1 MITFTSETANKNELK
16 DAIWEELIKCTM
28 NVVSPL
34 YGDYEGAGFHF
45 SEDINDADKHRIFA
59 TCFLEGS
66 GNCVEILKD
75 SVVLRD
81 NLNVDD
87 TSNDDFYDLEAF
99 ANAIKTKFPDVII
112 QGEGFI
118 DYGCEGEP
126 YRIYTEGDSIVYEC
140 VDDEDFFFDD

>member
-16 DAIWEELIKCTM
+16 NAIWEELIKCTM
-28 NVVSPL
+28 NVVGPL
-34 YGDYEGAGFHF
+34 YGDYEEAGFNF
-45 SEDINDADKHRIFA
+45 SEDINDADKRRIFA

-66 GNCVEILKD
+66 GNRFEILKD
-75 SVVLRD
+75 SVVLYD

-87 TSNDDFYDLEAF
+87 TSNDDFYDLETF

-140 VDDEDFFFDD
+140 VDEEDFFFDD